1 MPNLKKKNDNDI
13 IKFVKRTGHDIKK
26 IIKSDSIKK
35 LELII
40 FLENKFKIKISMV
53 ETNSLKVILKKIKSN
68 NEYKKFI

>member
-13 IKFVKRTGHDIKK
+13 IKFVKRNGHDIKK

-53 ETNSLKVILKKIKSN
+53 ETNSLKVILKKIKLN